1 MYNLT
6 GDTIPRQYILQRQKK
21 KSKTIQILDIP
32 EIYEKIIQ
40 NSIDEWK
47 ITNLVISITLV
58 IKYTKPTFFFIWN
71 PIFSMFYSNFIE
83 LFFPKMP
90 RAFFMNSIV
99 TRG

>member
-21 KSKTIQILDIP
+21 KKTKTIQILDIP

-58 IKYTKPTFFFIWN
+58 IKYTKPTFF
-71 PIFSMFYSNFIE
+71 YLKSN
-83 LFFPKMP
+83 LF
-90 RAFFMNSIV
+90 NV
-99 TRG
+99 L

>member
-21 KSKTIQILDIP
+21 KTKTIQILDIP

-58 IKYTKPTFFFIWN
+58 IKYTKPTFF
-71 PIFSMFYSNFIE
+71 YLKSN
-83 LFFPKMP
+83 LF
-90 RAFFMNSIV
+90 NV
-99 TRG
+99 L